1 MNLHSK
7 KASLIWTILMILSGL
22 FPVPLAL
29 GLYLNPAVLPHLP
42 ILCAMVGLAAFLADS
57 PSKQR
62 RILCGSLCAILLCLY
77 GALIFSHPLPLLLI
91 PVLYLAQLLFL
102 LRPHPG
108 TVFFQLPFFLSCLA
122 IYGAFQFGM
131 MTLTNIQWAAAF
143 PFFLVSFLLF
153 LFSGLVLNNQDLLQ
167 VEIRFG
173 RKVPL
178 SVLNVSRLSI
188 FLLLFAA
195 LIITCIPQ
203 ISQFLRFLYQTLRD
217 LLLSLAKLL
226 SSLFRDEI
234 APESAPL
241 PGSSFFPAAEAAAEA
256 PSNPILEMILNILT
270 WAFLLSLVLYLLFRI
285 AKLLLWFLR
294 RLVRRFQQYI
304 SAFDTAYEDT
314 YEDLPQSDATRQGLF
329 FRNRKPAVSFGDS
342 PRGKIRSVYLKQLLR
357 HPEWSP
363 SETAKDH
370 LCQPAAELYEKAR
383 YSTHDMTDEEAAR
396 FSSLAGHEFAK
407 KT

>member
-7 KASLIWTILMILSGL
+7 KAALIWTILMVLSGL

-29 GLYLNPAVLPHLP
+29 ILYLNPAVIAHLP
-42 ILCAMVGLAAFLADS
+42 LLCAMVGLAAFLADS
-57 PSKQR
+57 PSKPR
-62 RILCGSLCAILLCLY
+62 RILCGILGALLLCLH
-77 GALIFSHPLPLLLI
+77 GALVFSHPWPLLLI

-108 TVFFQLPFFLSCLA
+108 TAFFQLPFFLSCLA

-131 MTLTNIQWAAAF
+131 MTLPNIQWAAAF
-143 PFFLVSFLLF
+143 PLFPVSFLLF

-173 RKVPL
+173 RRVPR
-178 SVLNVSRLSI
+178 SVINVSRLSI

-217 LLLSLAKLL
+217 LLLSLAAFL
-226 SSLFRDEI
+226 SSLFRDETV
-234 APESAPL
+234 PESAPL
-241 PGSSFFPAAEAAAEA
+241 TSSSLFPAAESAAEA
-256 PSNPILEMILNILT
+256 APNPILEMILNLIT
-270 WAFLLSLVLYLLFRI
+270 WAFLLSLVLYLLFRM
-285 AKLLLWFLR
+285 AKLLLRLLR
-294 RLVRRFQQYI
+294 HLVRRFQQYI
-304 SAFDTAYEDT
+304 SSFDTIYVDT
-314 YEDLPQSDATRQGLF
+314 YEDLPQSDSIRQGLF
-329 FRNRKPAVSFGDS
+329 RRNRKPAVSFGDS
-342 PRGKIRSVYLKQLLR
+342 PRGKIRSVYLKKLLH

-396 FSSLAGHEFAK
+396 FTSLAE
-407 KT
+407 